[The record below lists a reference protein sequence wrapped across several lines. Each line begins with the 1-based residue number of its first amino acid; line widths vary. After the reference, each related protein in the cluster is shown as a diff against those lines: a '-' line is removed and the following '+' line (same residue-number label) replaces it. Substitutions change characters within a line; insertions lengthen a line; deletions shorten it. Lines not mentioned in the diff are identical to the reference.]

1 MASDNTK
8 SRIPIMDRLIATHT
22 SKNCN
27 ITADQS
33 GESNIINS
41 PSYGGMVAKLKTIF
55 EGVVR
60 KKKRL
65 PNGQNSECNSGGIA
79 YKAGFSNVVYSD
91 VETTDFA
98 EVEERSSA
106 PPVGCSYWSS
116 ETSTSRSD
124 CRSDVTRSTY
134 CSQWSACAGIS
145 LTNGGVKKH
154 AVSTGQTHPES
165 PFDHQD
171 ECLVKDDHLV
181 GKVYSC
187 PSQSLRAGNM
197 YEENACKPPYR
208 NTYQS
213 GYEETGQ
220 MSFEDDIGPGDVFLS
235 ARDGHISALDCNT
248 GKYVYA
254 KTDLSIRE
262 INNETY
268 LGKSNVRDYPPI
280 SKQNSPE
287 TLTSKTLFSY
297 FKSNNGSD
305 IVSSVED
312 ERYDLDINH
321 ECPNM
326 VTPTVASSR
335 NLLTLSD
342 LSHETESD
350 VAPILERQILAPRCS
365 SPGNSMVL
373 PYPLSLSDLCLHEDS
388 EGRYSY
394 LFC

>member
-8 SRIPIMDRLIATHT
+8 SRVPITDRLIATHT

-33 GESNIINS
+33 GEFNIVNS

-60 KKKRL
+60 KKKGL
-65 PNGQNSECNSGGIA
+65 QKGQNSECTSGDIA

-106 PPVGCSYWSS
+106 PPVGCSYLSS

-171 ECLVKDDHLV
+171 EYLVKDDHLV
-181 GKVYSC
+181 GKICSC

-197 YEENACKPPYR
+197 YEENACKPPFR
-208 NTYQS
+208 NTFQS
-213 GYEETGQ
+213 SYEETGE
-220 MSFEDDIGPGDVFLS
+220 MSFEDDIGPGDDVFLS
-235 ARDGHISALDCNT
+235 ARDRHVSAPGRYK
-248 GKYVYA
+248 GKDVSA
-254 KTDLSIRE
+254 ETALSVQQ
-262 INNETY
+262 
-268 LGKSNVRDYPPI
+268 SVQDSPPI
-280 SKQNSPE
+280 SKQNSPGPA
-287 TLTSKTLFSY
+287 TSKTLLSY
-297 FKSNNGSD
+297 FKNNNGSD
-305 IVSSVED
+305 IVVSSVGD
-312 ERYDLDINH
+312 EQYDLEINH
-321 ECPNM
+321 KCPNM
-326 VTPTVASSR
+326 VAPTVSSSR

-350 VAPILERQILAPRCS
+350 VAPILERQISAPRCS
-365 SPGNSMVL
+365 SAGNSMVL

-394 LFC
+394 LVY